1 MSIILIKDSSKYIC
15 TYRIDSIL
23 IKNTYSNMSLKDV
36 KFAFADYCIKLLV
49 KYGV

>member
-1 MSIILIKDSSKYIC
+1 MSIIPINNGTKFIC

-36 KFAFADYCIKLLV
+36 KFAFADYCMKLLV